1 MQLAWCS
8 SLLVSHWGLEP
19 KFIFFFLYEICAVI
33 GCHLHA
39 KIQTTWLPTMLRYHY
54 MEFFSK
60 LFQEIVPLAGEE

>member
-1 MQLAWCS
+1 MFFAACQPLGIGAKI
-8 SLLVSHWGLEP
+8 H
-19 KFIFFFLYEICAVI
+19 IFFFCMEICAVI